1 MTFEETTDTAPILLF
16 VFARPE
22 HTKSTVEA
30 LKKNELA
37 IKSDLYIFSDAPRYE
52 LQAGPVRNVRHYI
65 RQIDGFKSVS
75 IVERETN
82 FGLANSIIE
91 GVTFIVN
98 KHGRVI
104 VLEDDLITSPHFLT
118 YMNQALEKYA
128 NDERVASIHGYVY
141 PVKEPL
147 PEAFF
152 LRGADCWGWATW
164 HRAWADFNPDGQY
177 LLNELRRQKLLH
189 DFDFD
194 GTYPFVKMLED
205 QIICK
210 NDSWAIRWYA
220 SVFLANKLT
229 LYPGC
234 SLVHNIGNDASGT
247 HSGETVQYATSL
259 RESPIDLNNL
269 VVEPSHE
276 GRQAFAEFFR
286 IPYQSSHQRQFNK
299 LFFVNA
305 MKSIKIF
312 IKGWIPPTI
321 LKWLRRMMHGVGR
334 GQAIRFEGDF
344 KSWEEATINCT
355 GYDSSHILAKVLEA
369 TLIVKRGEVAF
380 ERDSVLFSQIKYDW
394 SILAGLMWVAA
405 RSGGRL
411 NILDF
416 GGALGS
422 TYFQNRKFLDTLTEV
437 RWNIIEQE
445 HYVNAGRAKI
455 QNGQLHF
462 YNKIEECLSENQP
475 NIVLLSSVLQYLKSP
490 IEVINKLSDIGAAL
504 LMINRTPFSNHLSDK
519 IIVQRVLPPIY
530 AASYPMWVFSEREF
544 LNLLAPKWHL
554 IESNLSTEGVVH
566 STEGFE
572 FCFKDLFLEFRR

>member
-1 MTFEETTDTAPILLF
+1 MTFEETTDVAPILLF

-22 HTKSTVEA
+22 HTKRAVEA

-37 IKSDLYIFSDAPRYE
+37 IKSDLYIFADAPRYE
-52 LQAGPVRNVRHYI
+52 LQAGPVGKVRQYI
-65 RQIDGFKSVS
+65 RQIGGFKSVS

-82 FGLANSIIE
+82 FGLAKSIIE
-91 GVTFIVN
+91 GVTCIVN

-128 NDERVASIHGYVY
+128 HDERVASIHGYVY
-141 PVKEPL
+141 PVIKPL

-164 HRAWADFNPDGQY
+164 RRAWADFNPDGKY
-177 LLNELRRQKLLH
+177 LLDELRRQKLLH

-194 GTYPFVKMLED
+194 GTYPFSKMLED

-220 SVFLANKLT
+220 SAFLADKLT
-229 LYPGC
+229 LYPGR
-234 SLVHNIGNDASGT
+234 SFVHNIGNDASGT
-247 HSGETVQYATSL
+247 HTSETAQYATSL

-286 IPYQSSHQRQFNK
+286 IPYRPSRQRLFDKQ
-299 LFFVNA
+299 FFVNA
-305 MKSIKIF
+305 MKSFKIF
-312 IKGWIPPTI
+312 IKGWIPPRM
-321 LKWLRRMMHGVGR
+321 LKWASRMLYGVGR

-344 KSWEEATINCT
+344 KSWEEANINCT
-355 GYDSSHILAKVLEA
+355 GYDSSSILEKVLEA
-369 TLIVKRGEVAF
+369 TLMVKRGEFAF

-411 NILDF
+411 NVLDF

-445 HYVNAGRAKI
+445 NYVNAGRSKI

-462 YNKIEECLSENQP
+462 YSNIEECLSENQP
-475 NIVLLSSVLQYLKSP
+475 NIILLSSVLQYLKSP
-490 IEVINKLSDIGAAL
+490 NEIIHKLSDTGAAL
-504 LMINRTPFSNHLSDK
+504 LIINRTSFSNHLADK
-519 IIVQRVLPPIY
+519 IIVQRIFPPIY

-544 LNLLAPKWHL
+544 LNLLAPNWHL
-554 IESNLSTEGVVH
+554 IDSSLSTEGIVH

-572 FCFKDLFLEFRR
+572 FCFKNLLLEVRR